1 MTPTFGGPIFSQ
13 LLTTISDPQKA
24 RQCDVHGIF
33 FLKSSYVSLIFKSR
47 LVVKILA
54 SFFLSYILPPE
65 GVIILYGEKPNQ
77 TCSEKFKNGINLPH
91 LWYKVF
97 LYDLKGLR
105 IIARS
110 RKPKPNHS
118 CHLNFVAEW
127 ASLWSF
133 LNFIALCVVFNQI
146 QPDWTLLIFMPII
159 DIFVNWLFH

>member
-1 MTPTFGGPIFSQ
+1 MYISNVLQINTFCERPLCHRNSFN
-13 LLTTISDPQKA
+13 PW
-24 RQCDVHGIF
+24 CDVHGIF

-54 SFFLSYILPPE
+54 SPFLRYILPPE

-110 RKPKPNHS
+110 RKPKPLS
-118 CHLNFVAEW
+118 SSDQFFVGGALV
-127 ASLWSF
+127 AVLLWRC
-133 LNFIALCVVFNQI
+133 LCGG
-146 QPDWTLLIFMPII
+146 WR
-159 DIFVNWLFH
+159 WLK